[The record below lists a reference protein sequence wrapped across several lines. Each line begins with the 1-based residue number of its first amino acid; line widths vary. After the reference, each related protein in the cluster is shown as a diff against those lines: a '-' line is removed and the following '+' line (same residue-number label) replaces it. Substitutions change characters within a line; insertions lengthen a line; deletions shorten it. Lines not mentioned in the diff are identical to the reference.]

1 MTEPTP
7 SRFELLN
14 PQSHGKLRFSPR
26 VSNDAHFVQIVVSEF
41 AAAAVRCPILITK
54 DSTTGNFYIGAML
67 GFKPG
72 QSLLPTVED
81 RAGFQP
87 LNFRRDGFFI
97 SGEQI
102 AIDMNSN
109 RFSQTEGQPLF
120 DEGDQPS
127 AELRQIQRL
136 LGQVQ
141 ESLKQTDAFIA
152 TLARLKLIEPIE
164 VSLSFDDGEQLNLQ
178 GLYTVSMDSL
188 RALSDA
194 DVLAL
199 FKSGDLQRIYVMN
212 ASLTQLG
219 SLADK
224 RNRQILGST

>member
-14 PQSHGKLRFSPR
+14 AEGHGKLRFSTR
-26 VSNDAHFVQIVVSEF
+26 VDNDAHFVQIVASEF
-41 AAAAVRCPILITK
+41 AAAAARCPILITK
-54 DSTTGNFYIGAML
+54 DASTGNFYIGAML

-72 QSLLPTVED
+72 QCLLPTVEE

-102 AIDMNSN
+102 AIDVNSS
-109 RFSQTEGQPLF
+109 RFSQTDGQPLF
-120 DEGDQPS
+120 DEGGQPS

-224 RNRQILGST
+224 RNRQILAT